1 MYLMTLKPGV
11 RTSRGCMHV
20 VSPVG
25 ITNVSNDIETW
36 S

>member
-11 RTSRGCMHV
+11 RTSGGCMNV
-20 VSPVG
+20 LRPVG
-25 ITNVSNDIETW
+25 NTNVSNDIETW